1 MNISDWLED
10 ALPIKRKSSADW
22 VLPVLVGVGV
32 GLAAGVTLGML
43 YAPQTGEEARL
54 KLREGASR
62 AKEKAGELADRAKDQ
77 ISSASAS
84 LGTSSQTV
92 YGRSS

>member
-62 AKEKAGELADRAKDQ
+62 AKVKAGELADRAKDQ
-77 ISSASAS
+77 ISSASTS
-84 LGTSSQTV
+84 MGTSSQTV